1 MYGLAR
7 IVAAVAA
14 VGGASQLPRAI
25 AQFRPGIDL
34 VNIGV
39 TVIDRRGKLVS
50 HLRGED
56 FELFEDGR
64 KQAITFFESE
74 SSPAAEMHL
83 GLLMDVSESMQDDI
97 AFTRTA
103 AIKFLN
109 ALTEVQ
115 DVTIVDFDTE
125 VRVARFHRS
134 EVARL
139 VERIRSQKVRGD
151 TALFDAIG
159 VYLDGAAAQDGRK
172 IMLLY
177 TDGVDTRSVL
187 RLSELV
193 DLIKASDVTVYP
205 IGALANRPSSMRADQ
220 QMVLRQIAE
229 TSGGQAFFPPS
240 VKELDRVYEQVLGEI

>member
-14 VGGASQLPRAI
+14 VAGASQLPHAI
-25 AQFRPGIDL
+25 AQFR
-34 VNIGV
+34 
-39 TVIDRRGKLVS
+39 
-50 HLRGED
+50 
-56 FELFEDGR
+56 
-64 KQAITFFESE
+64 A
-74 SSPAAEMHL
+74 
-83 GLLMDVSESMQDDI
+83 
-97 AFTRTA
+97 
-103 AIKFLN
+103 
-109 ALTEVQ
+109 
-115 DVTIVDFDTE
+115 
-125 VRVARFHRS
+125 
-134 EVARL
+134 
-139 VERIRSQKVRGD
+139 
-151 TALFDAIG
+151 G